1 MVSGTV
7 YGQVQ
12 SISEYPQGNA
22 VRNYLWNIKEIG
34 LGNSLGIDIGND
46 LSKQSMNCLRERSRK
61 HSREYSEE
69 FL

>member
-46 LSKQSMNCLRERSRK
+46 LSKQSRERSRK
-61 HSREYSEE
+61 QS
-69 FL
+69 